1 MRNQPHPW
9 NLRRIFGRQFVVCV
23 VSPSRPEAGIATRVI
38 PAQSSRRI
46 FRGPSDADLP
56 TCVLDSSLGSD
67 VSTTF
72 NSKVVDFPASLSSK
86 PRLPSQGPAI
96 VRTSSP
102 VLPRGPIFLNSLFP
116 TGNSEEPAFFPPPAE
131 HELPPYPTPTQRT
144 SPEIA
149 PPHEY

>member
-23 VSPSRPEAGIATRVI
+23 GSPSRPEARIATRVI
-38 PAQSSRRI
+38 PAQSSRWT

-56 TCVLDSSLGSD
+56 TGVLDSSHGSD

-72 NSKVVDFPASLSSK
+72 NSKVVDFAASLSSK

-96 VRTSSP
+96 VRMSSP
-102 VLPRGPIFLNSLFP
+102 MLPRGTIF
-116 TGNSEEPAFFPPPAE
+116 
-131 HELPPYPTPTQRT
+131 Q
-144 SPEIA
+144 
-149 PPHEY
+149 